1 MKIDYI
7 KKHLPAIFAWVL
19 IVWAAFWLVFNAY
32 SMSVTSDEIVYI
44 PSGARSLMRGDEI
57 LNSEHPPLNKIL
69 SALFVLPLNPDIDT
83 AIEEV
88 SDSEQ
93 WEFGNV
99 FLFESGNPTDLVM
112 FLGRL
117 STVLL
122 TLFLLVSLWLWMAKN
137 VHPWAGVGAVASL
150 SLNPNILAHG
160 ALTTNDMHLT
170 VAVWILFLATY
181 NLIKTPKLSKYIW
194 WGLALGLVMLAKFSG
209 VFFVVI
215 SILIVIGALIYKKEN
230 FWLSFGRLVSS
241 IVVCLALVWMAYV
254 VIEYRALLG
263 SRTINLNVPTV
274 GTVQLDNPITKT
286 IVAPL
291 LRYKEGYNVV
301 QGHNEIGHN
310 AYLDGAYSMSG
321 FREFFV
327 MAIWYKTPTALLLLA
342 LVGFV
347 WAVVKRQWVVL
358 SMATIGIIFVGA
370 ASFGHIHI
378 GIRHILPFYIFIAP
392 AVGFAV
398 WKLVEVRRI
407 IAYGFLILIATWWI
421 GDLALNSP
429 NKISYFSQISGGWS
443 TGYKHM
449 SDSNTDWGQ
458 EMNLL
463 ATYSKNHPDKKL
475 IIGYACGE
483 DPAYRGVD
491 YVNVTDL
498 GRYTA
503 CEGIA
508 DDEVLIISVNVATG
522 LFGPYPCISDKI
534 DRADRL
540 GHTFLIFEPDDFKNN
555 K

>member
-1 MKIDYI
+1 M
-7 KKHLPAIFAWVL
+7 
-19 IVWAAFWLVFNAY
+19 VFNAY

-83 AIEEV
+83 AIEKV
-88 SDSEQ
+88 PDSEQ
-93 WEFGNV
+93 WQFGNV

-137 VHPWAGVGAVASL
+137 IHSWAGVGAVASL
-150 SLNPNILAHG
+150 SLNPNILTHG

-181 NLIKTPKLSKYIW
+181 NLIKTPKLSKYVW

-209 VFFVVI
+209 VFFVAI

-310 AYLDGAYSMSG
+310 AYLDGAYSMTG

-392 AVGFAV
+392 AVGLAV
-398 WKLVEVRRI
+398 WKLVEVRRVI
-407 IAYGFLILIATWWI
+407 TYGFLILIAAWWI

-443 TGYKHM
+443 NGYKHM

-463 ATYSKNHPDKKL
+463 VKYATDNPDKKF

-491 YVNVTDL
+491 YINVTDL
-498 GRYTA
+498 GRYSA
-503 CEGIA
+503 CDGIA
-508 DDEVLIISVNVATG
+508 DDEVLIVSINVATG

-540 GHTFLIFEPDDFKNN
+540 GHTFLIFEPDDFK
-555 K
+555 